1 MTDTSLNIEI
11 NNLPFNLRQE
21 VADFVAFLKL
31 KKVDK
36 TVLVKREFGY
46 AKGKIELSDDFD
58 APLDEFNEYF

>member
-1 MTDTSLNIEI
+1 MTNTSLNIEI

-31 KKVDK
+31 KKVENK
-36 TVLVKREFGY
+36 VLVKREFGY
-46 AKGKIELSDDFD
+46 GKGKIELSDDFD

>member
-1 MTDTSLNIEI
+1 MTNTSLNIEI

-36 TVLVKREFGY
+36 SVSLKREFGY
-46 AKGKIELSDDFD
+46 GKGKIEMSDDFD
-58 APLDEFNEYF
+58 EPLDEFKEYF